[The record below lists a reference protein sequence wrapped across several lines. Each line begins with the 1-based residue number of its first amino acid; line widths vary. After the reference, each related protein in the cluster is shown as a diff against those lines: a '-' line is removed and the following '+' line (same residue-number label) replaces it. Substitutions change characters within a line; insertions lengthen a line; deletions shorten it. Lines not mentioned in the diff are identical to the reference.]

1 MRPRRAYRSSGL
13 LRSLTLLRT
22 FLVASAAIL
31 AVGAIVLSSTL
42 SAGLRELALEDNARD
57 MSLFVDTVLT
67 PAVVRGERVV
77 TTPRTRRRLTRTV
90 QGSRNL
96 RAASVWSRDG
106 RLVFSTSRPKQVG
119 RRIRIPSDARVA
131 MRTRT
136 PQTALVQPFGSA
148 PATVKVWTPLV
159 SAKGRVVGTAEVALD
174 EAVLDQATAG
184 FGRTIWVAVLAV
196 LGVLW
201 LTLAVLVRG
210 ASWRLRRQNDDLE
223 SRSREL
229 LESTRQLEETL
240 LETVATLNA
249 AVEARDPYTAGHSQR
264 VRRIALAV
272 GRELGL
278 SAKQL
283 GALATAAVFH
293 DIGKI
298 GMPDAILTK
307 PDTLSRA
314 ESTLMREHVTR
325 GAEIVSRIASFQDSV
340 PAVRHH
346 HERWDGRGYPDGL
359 AGNAIPLD
367 AAIIGLADAWDAM
380 VTDRPYRSALQLSQ
394 ALDEIRA
401 GRGRQFNPAV
411 VDAFLV
417 VAKRQPA
424 DVLPSDDS
432 VHYGAVVVA

>member
-1 MRPRRAYRSSGL
+1 MRPRRAHRSSGL
-13 LRSLTLLRT
+13 RRSLTLLRM
-22 FLVASAAIL
+22 FLLASAAIL
-31 AVGAIVLSSTL
+31 SVGAVVLSSTL
-42 SAGLRELALEDNARD
+42 SGELRELTLADNARD
-57 MSLFVDTVLT
+57 VSLLVDTLVT
-67 PAVVRGERVV
+67 PAVARGERVV
-77 TTPRTRRRLTRTV
+77 AAPAARRRLARTV
-90 QGSRNL
+90 ERSRDV
-96 RAASVWSRDG
+96 RGVRVWARDG
-106 RLVFSTSRPKQVG
+106 RLAFSSSRPTHVG
-119 RRIRIPSDARVA
+119 RRARVPSDARVA

-136 PQTALVQPFGSA
+136 PQTAVVEPFGST
-148 PATVKVWTPLV
+148 PATVRVWSPLV
-159 SAKGRVVGTAEVALD
+159 SPKGRVVGTAEVALD
-174 EAVLDQATAG
+174 EAVLDQTTAG

-210 ASWRLRRQNDDLE
+210 ASWRLQRQNDDLE
-223 SRSREL
+223 ARSREL
-229 LESTRQLEETL
+229 VESTRKLDETL

-249 AVEARDPYTAGHSQR
+249 AVEARDPYTAGHAQR

-283 GALATAAVFH
+283 GSLSTAAVFH

-307 PDTLSRA
+307 PDTLSRS

-325 GAEIVSRIASFQDSV
+325 GAEIVSRIASFEDSV

-359 AGNAIPLD
+359 AGNSIPLE
-367 AAIIGLADAWDAM
+367 AAIIALADAWDAM
-380 VTDRPYRSALQLSQ
+380 VTARPYRSALQLSE

-424 DVLPSDDS
+424 DVLPSDES
-432 VHYGAVVVA
+432 LGYAAVVVA